1 MNEKK
6 EGIAPPAN
14 IGISMMLVVFLVMCL
29 FTFSAIAL
37 VQAQNE
43 YNNALHTSELRSSYY
58 DAVDACE
65 SELHEMNLSV
75 RDDAAGAIGTIE
87 RTYPM
92 ADDMAIS
99 VIFTLVPKGNG
110 GYYHITKFQ
119 TVSTSTWSGNDKLN
133 LVQ

>member
-43 YNNALHTSELRSSYY
+43 YNNALRTSGLRSAYY
-58 DAVDACE
+58 DAVNTCE
-65 SELHEMNLSV
+65 TDLHQLNASI
-75 RDDAAGAIGTIE
+75 RATAAGASPSIE
-87 RTYPM
+87 RNYEMT
-92 ADDMAIS
+92 DDMAIY
-99 VIFTLVPKGNG
+99 VVFTLVPDG

-119 TVSTSTWSGNDKLN
+119 TVSTTTWSGNDKLD